1 MKTLKK
7 FISWL
12 QFIIDN
18 IKSLFGFDKMSK
30 NFITF
35 STIHLG
41 FLMFYTLQMVF
52 MNTLLRRFSDGDG
65 VIYLYNMMFFSFI
78 PVGMMLASFSIKK
91 RSHIFTMKS
100 SLYLWI
106 GIAIVTLSLI
116 ITKQLHHFWILLS
129 VVSSLANGCYWIAY
143 YIALT
148 EYTDINNRD
157 CGLSIIGIYTGIANV
172 IIPLIGGY
180 IIKIFTNY
188 TGYIIMYSFAFLV
201 SIISIFFTHRFIIN
215 EDQQKNPDTDIH
227 IIVALKL
234 IFKDK
239 IWLYSSLSEFF
250 RGIRDGVFIFLLNV
264 LMFSV
269 TNNEALVGINAFIAG
284 VINIISNWILGKILY
299 KNSGQNNKVK
309 LLIIAVS
316 SLFLSSLLLLKLNI
330 ITLIIMTCI
339 NAFFTIFIQNI
350 TQSVFCLSV
359 QVNEE
364 SNKLK
369 TESFVL
375 KSYFLAIGRLIGI
388 VLLFMVPKTNL
399 YMVLGIIFL
408 SVIQFGAVITTNK
421 TIYLIDN
428 LKEN

>member
-52 MNTLLRRFSDGDG
+52 MNTLLRRFSDGDC
-65 VIYLYNMMFFSFI
+65 VIYLYNMMFCSFI

-188 TGYIIMYSFAFLV
+188 
-201 SIISIFFTHRFIIN
+201 
-215 EDQQKNPDTDIH
+215 
-227 IIVALKL
+227 
-234 IFKDK
+234 
-239 IWLYSSLSEFF
+239 
-250 RGIRDGVFIFLLNV
+250 NV
-264 LMFSV
+264 
-269 TNNEALVGINAFIAG
+269 
-284 VINIISNWILGKILY
+284 
-299 KNSGQNNKVK
+299 
-309 LLIIAVS
+309 
-316 SLFLSSLLLLKLNI
+316 
-330 ITLIIMTCI
+330 
-339 NAFFTIFIQNI
+339 
-350 TQSVFCLSV
+350 
-359 QVNEE
+359 
-364 SNKLK
+364 
-369 TESFVL
+369 
-375 KSYFLAIGRLIGI
+375 
-388 VLLFMVPKTNL
+388 
-399 YMVLGIIFL
+399 
-408 SVIQFGAVITTNK
+408 
-421 TIYLIDN
+421 
-428 LKEN
+428 